1 MRVETRPLEAAYAA
15 LLSQGLDGAG
25 EALRKRKVIQ
35 QTQRSTGRRHMNTAS
50 VARIE
55 QICCLGLTGQVFI
68 PALLGELHACIP
80 SSNNMFH
87 WVDENLRVVNTCSE
101 RPPELL
107 PLYLNEFLNK
117 RECEAFPGTSEML
130 ARRKGAY
137 DMRDVA
143 YENYY
148 RSTIYNELSR
158 PAGFHH
164 LIAVPI
170 RENGQALGLL
180 ALGRG
185 IRDAEFQEQDKTL
198 LDRLAPFVAHG
209 LHNATPVQHQL
220 VEHPES
226 GLIILDREK
235 RVQLVS
241 QRARHLLFLCNN
253 PQITSD
259 SAKGAGLAI
268 PPELGFVVDRL
279 KAIYRSSTVHAPPVW
294 QHQNPWGG
302 FIFRAH
308 WLDAINGPDT
318 GEIGVTIQYQEPLA
332 LKAMRL
338 SKKLALSP
346 KQVQVCALL
355 CAGYSYQ
362 KIAQHQQVSYH
373 TVTDHVR
380 KLFAKL
386 AVTNRGELVAKLLAA

>member
-1 MRVETRPLEAAYAA
+1 
-15 LLSQGLDGAG
+15 
-25 EALRKRKVIQ
+25 
-35 QTQRSTGRRHMNTAS
+35 MNTAS

-55 QICCLGLTGQVFI
+55 QICCLGLAGQVFI

-87 WVDENLRVVNTCSE
+87 WVDENLRVVNTFSE
-101 RPPELL
+101 MPPQKL
-107 PLYLNEFLNK
+107 PLYVSEFLNK
-117 RECEAFPGTSEML
+117 REREAYPGISEL
-130 ARRKGAY
+130 AARQSGAFTIQEVAY
-137 DMRDVA
+137 D
-143 YENYY
+143 NYNQ
-148 RSTIYNELSR
+148 SSFYNEIVR
-158 PAGFHH
+158 PAGFQHMA
-164 LIAVPI
+164 AVPI
-170 RENGQALGLL
+170 HNHGKSLGLL
-180 ALGRG
+180 VLGRG
-185 IRDAEFQEQDKTL
+185 AKDAAYQGQDKTL
-198 LDRLAPFVAHG
+198 LDRLAPFIAHG
-209 LHNATPVQHQL
+209 MHNASPVQHPL
-220 VEHPES
+220 VEHPDS
-226 GLIILDREK
+226 GLIVLDREK

-253 PQITSD
+253 PQITSG

-279 KAIYRSSTVHAPPVW
+279 KAIYRNSPVHAPPVW

-308 WLDAINGPDT
+308 WLDAVNGPDT

-332 LKAMRL
+332 LKVMRL

-362 KIAQHQQVSYH
+362 KIAEHQQVSNH